1 MFINNIKVNSKLI
14 LMLIVPFLVML
25 VLSVMEFQSA
35 RLKAL
40 NASNMGHITNVA
52 ITMNR
57 ATDAI
62 QREYEISLAFIHS
75 DGKEFSSALDKARQ
89 DTDNKVSELRAEFEL
104 SDTASYGE
112 DYVHQLEQVN
122 TNIDQLA
129 EIRSAVN
136 SLSVIVAHSYGKIKD
151 DLLKIIEMLPRLSLD
166 KKMAN
171 TANAYANLL
180 VLKNNA
186 SKEKQIL
193 LVVFKRDHF
202 LGREFNDFIQA
213 VNFQHNY
220 ESVFLS
226 LANPHE
232 KEFYHKTLD
241 TDVVKL
247 AESMREK
254 AQNPA
259 EDGSINID
267 PAEWVKA
274 QGEKIEL
281 LNKIAELMTE
291 DIKNTVDKAES
302 SAVTTLI
309 IISVVAAV
317 ATLLSIIMWWII
329 SSSIKSSLN
338 TVSHILG
345 RIAVG
350 DFSSD
355 IKKTGKDEFGQL
367 LSTLVK
373 MQSGLKK
380 KLDSDAQIAAI
391 NARIKVALDNVSANV
406 MLADQNNDI
415 IYINPAAGMMFSS
428 IEKDLAKDIA
438 GFKAGNIIG
447 SNVDVF
453 HKNPAHQQR
462 LLASL
467 SGRHN
472 AQFVAGG
479 RSMAFVANPVLG
491 DEGERLGTVVEWQ
504 DRTEEVNAEI
514 EIQSIVDSVQQGD
527 LEQRVSTEGKSGFF
541 LNLSE
546 GINKMVAEVAGTL
559 NDINVVM
566 SALAHGDLT
575 QKIENNYQGTFESV
589 AINVNT
595 TIDEL
600 SNIVGEIRSTSDEV
614 TSTSQEILDGNNS
627 LSARTEQQAAALE
640 ETASSMEEITSTV
653 KQNSDNAQQANVLSS
668 AAGEMANKGGR
679 VVDDAVV
686 AMQEINVSSEKIS
699 EIISVIDEIAF
710 QTNLLALN
718 ASVEAARA
726 GEQGRGF
733 AVVATEV
740 RNLAQR
746 SATAA
751 KEIKE
756 LINDSVQKV
765 NAGTELVNKSG
776 ATLKEI
782 VQGVKKVGDI
792 VAEIAAASQ
801 EQTTGIQQVNTAVA
815 RMDETT
821 QQNAALAEQTSAA
834 SVSMTEQSSDMS
846 RRLEFFTLGGSWKP
860 KAVINTAAKP
870 ASKTEVKAVPD
881 SKSKIESK
889 LEQKSKVTPKPK
901 SKPKTEPKVDVVTD
915 ASFDEDEW
923 EEF

>member
-1 MFINNIKVNSKLI
+1 MSINNIKVNSKLI
-14 LMLIVPFLVML
+14 LMLMVPFLVML
-25 VLSVMEFQSA
+25 VLAVMEFQSA
-35 RLKAL
+35 LLKAR
-40 NASNMGHITNVA
+40 NASNMGHFTNIA

-57 ATDAI
+57 TTDAI
-62 QREYEISLAFIHS
+62 QQEYDISLTFINS
-75 DGKEFSSALDKARQ
+75 TGKEYSSALDKARQ
-89 DTDNKVSELRAEFEL
+89 DTDTKVSELRAELEL

-112 DYVHQLEQVN
+112 DYVHQLEQVQTDIN
-122 TNIDQLA
+122 QLA

-136 SLSVIVAHSYGKIKD
+136 NQSVIVAHSYEKVVANM
-151 DLLKIIEMLPRLSLD
+151 LKIIEMLPRLSLD
-166 KKMAN
+166 KNMAN

-180 VLKNNA
+180 VQKNNA
-186 SKEKQIL
+186 SKEKRIL
-193 LVVFKRDHF
+193 LVVSKRDHF

-213 VNFQHNY
+213 VNLQHNY
-220 ESVFLS
+220 ESAFLS
-226 LANPHE
+226 LANQHE

-241 TDVVKL
+241 TDGVKR

-254 AQNPA
+254 ARNPT

-267 PAEWVKA
+267 PAEWDKS

-281 LNKIAELMTE
+281 LNKIAEVMTE
-291 DIKNTVDKAES
+291 SIKNSAEKADS
-302 SAVTTLI
+302 VAVTTLI
-309 IISVVAAV
+309 TISIVAAV
-317 ATLLSIIMWWII
+317 ATLLSIFMWWII
-329 SSSIKSSLN
+329 SSSIKGSLN

-345 RIAVG
+345 RIAIG
-350 DFSSD
+350 DFSSE
-355 IKKTGKDEFGQL
+355 IKNTGNDEFGQL
-367 LSTLVK
+367 LSTLGK
-373 MQSGLKK
+373 MQSDLKK
-380 KLDSDAQIAAI
+380 KLDSDAEIAAS

-415 IYINPAAGMMFSS
+415 IYINPAADIMFSG

-438 GFKAGNIIG
+438 GFNASNIIG
-447 SNVDVF
+447 RNVDVF

-462 LLASL
+462 LLATL

-472 AQFVAGG
+472 AQFFAGG

-491 DEGERLGTVVEWQ
+491 DGGERLGTVVEWQ
-504 DRTEEVNAEI
+504 DRTAEVNAEI

-575 QKIENNYQGTFESV
+575 QKIENHYLGTFESV
-589 AINVNT
+589 ANNVNT

-614 TSTSQEILDGNNS
+614 TTTSHEILDGNNS

-653 KQNSDNAQQANVLSS
+653 KQNSDNAQQANVLST
-668 AAGEMANKGGR
+668 AAGEMANKGGQ
-679 VVDDAVV
+679 VVDDAVI
-686 AMQEINVSSEKIS
+686 AMQEINASSEKIA

-726 GEQGRGF
+726 GDQGRGF

-776 ATLKEI
+776 ETLKEI

-801 EQTTGIQQVNTAVA
+801 EQTTGIQQVNIAVA
-815 RMDETT
+815 SMDETT

-834 SVSMTEQSSDMS
+834 SVSMTERSSDMS
-846 RRLEFFTLGGSWKP
+846 RRLEFFTLGGNWKP
-860 KAVINTAAKP
+860 KPASTTAAKP
-870 ASKTEVKAVPD
+870 AKKT
-881 SKSKIESK
+881 
-889 LEQKSKVTPKPK
+889 QVTPTEKPKPK
-901 SKPKTEPKVDVVTD
+901 LKTKPKVDVVADTD
-915 ASFDEDEW
+915 FDDDEW